1 MAGRISVVDHGQ
13 IVERG
18 THDELM
24 LQRVL
29 YATLFLTKAQH
40 YQ

>member
-1 MAGRISVVDHGQ
+1 MADCIFVIDQGQ

-24 LQRVL
+24 RHQGL
-29 YATLFLTKAQH
+29 YATLFLTQAQH